1 LPYYEELK
9 EADINE
15 VMQRQDLIM
24 EYSGNGQLLDKSL
37 KREFSKAKLVVTP
50 RSEKADAFPD
60 GEGEDLSLAGGD
72 DQQPSR
78 F

>member
-24 EYSGNGQLLDKSL
+24 EYSGNGQLDKSL
-37 KREFSKAKLVVTP
+37 KREFSKVKILVTP

-60 GEGEDLSLAGGD
+60 GDPEDLSLAGVE

>member
-1 LPYYEELK
+1 
-9 EADINE
+9 
-15 VMQRQDLIM
+15 M

>member
-1 LPYYEELK
+1 
-9 EADINE
+9 
-15 VMQRQDLIM
+15 M
-24 EYSGNGQLLDKSL
+24 EYSGNGQLDKSL
-37 KREFSKAKLVVTP
+37 KREFSKAKILVTP

-60 GEGEDLSLAGGD
+60 GDPEDLSLAGVE